1 MSIRVYKTTLKN
13 THLGVY
19 IEKPK
24 TPVWGLST
32 QFIIEVE
39 KTPATNS
46 IASSNTIALAELEFY
61 DSEQNKISYTTTTTD
76 AVTNTGATYWN
87 HPDWWN
93 RTNLSDGVKSFNTVT
108 TGESNAT
115 IICAVTNGYGWGR
128 FLVNIPTAN
137 VEEIRYYAS
146 LYLNRIPEYFRV
158 YAIPSDVVYDRNRH
172 LVQRDNSDLVLAWEH
187 YNDYSNLQADMVF
200 SSKE

>member
-46 IASSNTIALAELEFY
+46 IASSNTIALAVF
-61 DSEQNKISYTTTTTD
+61 I
-76 AVTNTGATYWN
+76 
-87 HPDWWN
+87 
-93 RTNLSDGVKSFNTVT
+93 LSQ
-108 TGESNAT
+108 T
-115 IICAVTNGYGWGR
+115 IPIIVI
-128 FLVNIPTAN
+128 F
-137 VEEIRYYAS
+137 
-146 LYLNRIPEYFRV
+146 
-158 YAIPSDVVYDRNRH
+158 
-172 LVQRDNSDLVLAWEH
+172 VLC
-187 YNDYSNLQADMVF
+187 
-200 SSKE
+200 